1 MFSGCSSLNYIKC
14 LATDMSADL
23 CTREWVIGVPSGG
36 IFVKAAAADWS
47 VLTQAY
53 YGIPAL
59 WSVQDVP

>member
-1 MFSGCSSLNYIKC
+1 
-14 LATDMSADL
+14 MSADL